1 MKRRKAPELKLPLD
15 HAAKFLGALAHKKR
29 LIILNAALHEEL
41 SVTDLVELTELSPS
55 SLAQHLTKL
64 TAEKL
69 LSTRRSGHKN
79 LYRVSSHRIE
89 PVLDV
94 LSVLY
99 PSTPLK
105 SLSSAPLHV

>member
-1 MKRRKAPELKLPLD
+1 VRQNS
-15 HAAKFLGALAHKKR
+15 LAHCRIKKR

-41 SVTDLVELTELSPS
+41 SVTDLVELTNLSPS

-79 LYRVSSHRIE
+79 LYRVSSSRVE
-89 PVLDV
+89 PMLEM

-99 PSTPLK
+99 PSAPVK
-105 SLSSAPLHV
+105 SFSSVSLHI